1 MLVGMLIQLS
11 ASYKYLTDSTCHLN
25 GENIFWGG
33 LMYIFT
39 HFAIKRY
46 YKKKLK

>member
-1 MLVGMLIQLS
+1 M
-11 ASYKYLTDSTCHLN
+11 DLN

-33 LMYIFT
+33 LMYTSYFALFT

-46 YKKKLK
+46 YKKLNCWRSCCDTG